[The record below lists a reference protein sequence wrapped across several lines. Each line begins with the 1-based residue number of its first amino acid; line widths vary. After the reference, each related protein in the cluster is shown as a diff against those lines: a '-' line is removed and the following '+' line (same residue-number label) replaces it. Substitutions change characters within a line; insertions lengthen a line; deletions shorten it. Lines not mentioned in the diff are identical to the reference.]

1 MTAAVEDSAAL
12 DEMFAVIEGMNV
24 PGDYRAEIIEGEIVL
39 NPQRKVH
46 ATIIR
51 RLNRAL
57 EDAYG
62 VDANILWDVRIDF
75 PGVLNGYVPDVTL
88 VKDGAEEDENG
99 NHSYRDVEMVA
110 EVVSR
115 GSRRDDYDAKLVT
128 YARAGVPTYVIADPK
143 RGFVHVHHAPKG
155 DEYDDVSTYAFGTA
169 FGLPGTDVVI
179 DTSNWPR
186 D

>member
-46 ATIIR
+46 SRIIQ
-51 RLNRAL
+51 LLTVTLMDAL
-57 EDAYG
+57 G
-62 VDANILWDVRIDF
+62 RNANILWDVRVDF
-75 PGVLNGYVPDVTL
+75 PGVLNGYVPDVAL
-88 VKDGAEEDENG
+88 VKEGAEEDDNG

-143 RGFVHVHHAPKG
+143 RGFVHVHHMPKG
-155 DEYDDVSTYAFGTA
+155 DEYDDVSTYAFGVA
-169 FGLPGTDVVI
+169 FDLPGTGITIETTD
-179 DTSNWPR
+179 WPR